1 MIKTALFDLAS
12 MKNVAV
18 QWRTGHLLSFFVPTP
33 RDLTARESPP
43 PEICHLRQKKMLIP
57 RGQRGGGGRAQLELP
72 DALFAV
78 DSLSLLLSSDSL
90 LHFDVR

>member
-18 QWRTGHLLSFFVPTP
+18 QWRTGHLPSFFVPTP

-43 PEICHLRQKKMLIP
+43 PEICHLRQKKNANSQ
-57 RGQRGGGGRAQLELP
+57 GSARGGGAQLELP

>member
-18 QWRTGHLLSFFVPTP
+18 QWRTGHLPSFFVPTP

-57 RGQRGGGGRAQLELP
+57 RGQRGGGGGA
-72 DALFAV
+72 AGIA
-78 DSLSLLLSSDSL
+78 
-90 LHFDVR
+90 